1 LDVVVI
7 VLVLSL
13 LPKIGHPRF
22 LVFVC
27 W

>member
-1 LDVVVI
+1 LGVVVI
-7 VLVLSL
+7 VVVLSL